1 MGYGLSELGVGLK
14 HLLAKSKARILV
26 ALYLGTG
33 VMLKN
38 HGIERG
44 ARARS
49 LDTIFFGHFVDL
61 LPPVSLHRNG

>member
-1 MGYGLSELGVGLK
+1 VGYGLSELGVGLK

-33 VMLKN
+33 VMLN
-38 HGIERG
+38 HGIERR

-61 LPPVSLHRNG
+61 LPPVSVTS